1 VVAQEGRGCRV
12 LSKEL
17 GGGSDR
23 FGGGSDRSEEA
34 VIVECLI
41 SQGSNQSRQ

>member
-1 VVAQEGRGCRV
+1 V

-23 FGGGSDRSEEA
+23 IEEMVVEWSAKGSAEA
-34 VIVECLI
+34 VI
-41 SQGSNQSRQ
+41 SRGSDQSEAVITQRQ

>member
-1 VVAQEGRGCRV
+1 V

-23 FGGGSDRSEEA
+23 SAEA
-34 VIVECLI
+34 VIIKRLI
-41 SQGSNQSRQ
+41 SQGNDQLRQ